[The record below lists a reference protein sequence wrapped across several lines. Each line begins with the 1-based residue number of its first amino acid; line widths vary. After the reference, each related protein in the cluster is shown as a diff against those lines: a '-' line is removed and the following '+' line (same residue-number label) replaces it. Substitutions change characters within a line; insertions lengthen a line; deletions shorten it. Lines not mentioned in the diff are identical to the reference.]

1 MKRTRKF
8 ILALMVAIFMAPSV
22 RAVFN
27 EKNLAQTLKVLRY
40 ELFKAYN
47 EMEQRQIGFEKQ
59 DERQHEQLVSLIQN
73 CNELSLMLYSQKQDF
88 TFDLTYALQ
97 QVTDQYHSFTANRM
111 PYDNII
117 TYFNV
122 EIERYERL
130 VKTLSMLP
138 PSLVEIP
145 DSLGPGMLDSLAMTL
160 QFDKVLPN
168 LSYASQHAHDP
179 DHAGHHHDED
189 PGVVGMDEEHF
200 GEGEDVEDEGH
211 HHGTFEL
218 DSLARQDRD
227 SCVFYASK
235 ILKMFTD
242 LRDHMVEDNEHYETT
257 NKRLKDA
264 YDYAQERYKLV
275 QKKIFTDG
283 QRNYWTVIKNF
294 KNYSS
299 RAAGDFRDKYGRD
312 YFNSRVQSEWRGPM
326 VVGFSSIILIYLILA
341 VALSFFVI
349 KILKRRVK
357 VFQTSSFERRELA
370 IIMLAAVVLFVIVV
384 SVARYTGA
392 LGTNFFR
399 MASGLLLEYALL
411 LVAILSSILIRFAG
425 NQVNNGLRL
434 YSPVMMLGLL
444 VITFRIIFIPNSL
457 ISLLFP
463 PVLLA
468 FGTWQAVAYRN
479 NSDRVPKVD
488 KYFAIAS
495 LVVTACVFAMSLAG
509 YSLMGLQVYIWWIFQ
524 LILLQLIISVND
536 LLKKYRRRTVDKLV
550 RAYRMKH
557 FTDIGKDKGAY
568 ILVTWFYDLVDM
580 VVVPLLALLSVPFCL
595 FMASK
600 VFDLTEIVMNAFY
613 YPFLDTKFI
622 KVSLYM
628 VIVAVG
634 LYFVFNYLIYLCKSL
649 YRIYKIRSKVSK
661 SATGLLRE
669 NEVNLTL
676 ANNVIALLGWGAY
689 VITTIVLLKIPTS
702 SLSMVTAG
710 LAAGLGFAMK
720 DILNNFFYGV
730 QLMGGR
736 MRVGDTIE
744 CDGIRGTVDSINYQT
759 TTLKA
764 IDGSLIAFP
773 NTTLFSKTFKNLTK
787 SDSYEYV
794 AMPVGVAYGT
804 DVEKARKVIVKALA
818 PLCRPDKFGR
828 EMVKPGYGIQ
838 ITLNDFGDNS
848 VNLMVKQYVL
858 VEQRYNYI
866 AKANELIYKA
876 LRDNNIEIP
885 FPQQDV
891 YIKQAPFPG
900 EEK

>member
-1 MKRTRKF
+1 
-8 ILALMVAIFMAPSV
+8 
-22 RAVFN
+22 
-27 EKNLAQTLKVLRY
+27 
-40 ELFKAYN
+40 
-47 EMEQRQIGFEKQ
+47 
-59 DERQHEQLVSLIQN
+59 
-73 CNELSLMLYSQKQDF
+73 
-88 TFDLTYALQ
+88 
-97 QVTDQYHSFTANRM
+97 
-111 PYDNII
+111 
-117 TYFNV
+117 
-122 EIERYERL
+122 
-130 VKTLSMLP
+130 
-138 PSLVEIP
+138 
-145 DSLGPGMLDSLAMTL
+145 
-160 QFDKVLPN
+160 
-168 LSYASQHAHDP
+168 
-179 DHAGHHHDED
+179 
-189 PGVVGMDEEHF
+189 
-200 GEGEDVEDEGH
+200 
-211 HHGTFEL
+211 
-218 DSLARQDRD
+218 
-227 SCVFYASK
+227 
-235 ILKMFTD
+235 
-242 LRDHMVEDNEHYETT
+242 
-257 NKRLKDA
+257 
-264 YDYAQERYKLV
+264 
-275 QKKIFTDG
+275 
-283 QRNYWTVIKNF
+283 
-294 KNYSS
+294 
-299 RAAGDFRDKYGRD
+299 
-312 YFNSRVQSEWRGPM
+312 
-326 VVGFSSIILIYLILA
+326 
-341 VALSFFVI
+341 
-349 KILKRRVK
+349 
-357 VFQTSSFERRELA
+357 
-370 IIMLAAVVLFVIVV
+370 
-384 SVARYTGA
+384 
-392 LGTNFFR
+392 
-399 MASGLLLEYALL
+399 
-411 LVAILSSILIRFAG
+411 
-425 NQVNNGLRL
+425 
-434 YSPVMMLGLL
+434 
-444 VITFRIIFIPNSL
+444 
-457 ISLLFP
+457 
-463 PVLLA
+463 
-468 FGTWQAVAYRN
+468 
-479 NSDRVPKVD
+479 
-488 KYFAIAS
+488 
-495 LVVTACVFAMSLAG
+495 MSLAG

-848 VNLMVKQYVL
+848 VNLMVKQYVV